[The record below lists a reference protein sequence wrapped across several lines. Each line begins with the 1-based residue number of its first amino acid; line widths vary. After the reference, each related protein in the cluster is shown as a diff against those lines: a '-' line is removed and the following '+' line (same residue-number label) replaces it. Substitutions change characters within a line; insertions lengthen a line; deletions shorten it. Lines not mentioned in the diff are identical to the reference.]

1 MKTRFLMATAAAA
14 IVMVACNNEETDNW
28 AGEIRLSSGLAVQ
41 QVNSTRAANDIQNG
55 QFAAGQEIDV
65 FINENVTTGETPT
78 TSYTQPLVYTADGN
92 GAMSTS
98 AQPYYPTSGKDVN
111 IYAYYPSG
119 TVTSIDA
126 NAAPVEFTVK
136 ENQSSDTDYKAS
148 DLLWGQPMKLK
159 TDGSGDY
166 ESANPVAR
174 TKEDV
179 NITFK
184 HLLSKVTVT
193 LKQGAGIKD
202 LDLTNAKVELLNV
215 LPTTKLNPSAGTI
228 SGAQGDKTDITVMDK
243 GTNLSGSA
251 VVVPQ
256 TLNQEVE
263 GKRRFIK
270 VTLETGGV
278 LYSQNLTDA
287 DNEPIG
293 DIEMTAGNEYKY
305 EITVNLTSLDI
316 KSSINPWGPGGS
328 YTGEAEMEE

>member
-28 AGEIRLSSGLAVQ
+28 AGEIRLSSGLEAQ
-41 QVNSTRAANDIQNG
+41 QVTRSINPDLQGGQIANGIKVG
-55 QFAAGQEIDV
+55 F
-65 FINENVTTGETPT
+65 FINEDVASDPATTYPQNL
-78 TSYTQPLVYTADGN
+78 SYTANGSGSFSGSPVYYPQSGN
-92 GAMSTS
+92 G
-98 AQPYYPTSGKDVN
+98 VN
-111 IYAYYPSG
+111 IYAYAPWADGVDLNKDYEF
-119 TVTSIDA
+119 SIQTD
-126 NAAPVEFTVK
+126 
-136 ENQSSDTDYKAS
+136 QSDDKNYLAS

-215 LPTTKLNPSAGTI
+215 LPTTKLNPSEGAI

-270 VTLETGGV
+270 VTLSTGGV
-278 LYSQNLTDA
+278 LYSQNLE
-287 DNEPIG
+287 DNEG
-293 DIEMTAGNEYKY
+293 KTIENIDMTAGNEYKY

-316 KSSINPWGPGGS
+316 KSSITEWVTGE
-328 YTGEAEMEE
+328 TVKGEAEMEE